1 LSWMSLAFARCMHVF
16 MGGPHGKSFMY
27 GYSGRKKAA
36 LAYVLTY
43 TSGCVTKHFNDFN
56 VLFVGRLFSGVATS
70 LLYSA
75 FESWLV
81 AEHKKVVLLHL
92 ILMNCVPKVAALV
105 MPASLTLTKLPA
117 AAELCRKESYS
128 LLSRGQG
135 VTFVPW
141 CAEGL

>member
-1 LSWMSLAFARCMHVF
+1 MANAFV
-16 MGGPHGKSFMY
+16 Y
-27 GYSGRKKAA
+27 GCSGRKKAA

-81 AEHKKVVLLHL
+81 AEHKKVAFLHL
-92 ILMNCVPKVAALV
+92 ILMDCVSNIAALV
-105 MPASLTLTKLPA
+105 LPASLSLDKLPA
-117 AAELCRKESYS
+117 AAELRRKESYS
-128 LLSRGQG
+128 LQACLETR
-135 VTFVPW
+135 V
-141 CAEGL
+141 